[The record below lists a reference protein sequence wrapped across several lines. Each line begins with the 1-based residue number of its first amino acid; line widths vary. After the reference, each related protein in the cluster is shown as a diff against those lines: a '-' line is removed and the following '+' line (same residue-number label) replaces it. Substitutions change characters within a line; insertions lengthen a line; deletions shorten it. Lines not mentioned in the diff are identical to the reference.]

1 MSETI
6 VIIGAGHAGAQLVE
20 SLRSGGHD
28 GHLVLIG
35 DEIHRPY
42 DRPLTS
48 KGLLSGEVEVERAY
62 LKRDSYYQDKDIEL
76 ILGTRARKIDRAAR
90 KVELEDGRA
99 IGYDRLVL
107 ATGARARRI
116 DIPGADLDGIFYL
129 RSLADSQAIGNRLK
143 PGAHLLVVGGGYV
156 GLEVAASATKLGCR
170 VTLVEVLER
179 LLARVAGAEVAE
191 FYAAQHR
198 GHGVDI
204 RLGVGVAGFLG
215 KDRLEGVRLSNGDE
229 IGIDVAVVGVGAV
242 PNTELAVEAGL
253 EVNNGIVVDD
263 CGRTSDP
270 AIFAAGDATNHPNAL
285 LGRRLRLESVPA
297 AMGQARAIASAI
309 CGNPKPYVELPWFW
323 SDQYDLKLQM
333 VGLNEPGDRV
343 VLRGDPTAHKFA
355 AYYLRDG
362 VIVAVNAV
370 NSAKDFIGGR
380 KLITEGKKPDPARL
394 ADSAIPLAEL

>member
-6 VIIGAGHAGAQLVE
+6 ITIGSGHAGAQLVE
-20 SLRSGGHD
+20 SLRAGGYSGR
-28 GHLVLIG
+28 LILIG

-48 KGLLSGEVEVERAY
+48 KSLLSGEIELERAY
-62 LKRDSYYQDKDIEL
+62 LKRDAYYAEKNIEL
-76 ILGTRARKIDRAAR
+76 MLGCSVRKIDRGAR
-90 KVELEDGRA
+90 TVTLDDGRTLN
-99 IGYDRLVL
+99 YDKLVI

-116 DIPGADLDGIFYL
+116 TVPGADLDGVFYL
-129 RSLADSQAIGNRLK
+129 RSLADSQAIGARLV

-156 GLEVAASATKLGCR
+156 GLEVAASAIKMGCR

-179 LLARVAGAEVAE
+179 LLARVAGAEIAD
-191 FYAAQHR
+191 FYTREHRAQ
-198 GHGVDI
+198 GVDI
-204 RLGVGVAGFLG
+204 RLGVGVERFLG
-215 KDRLEGVRLSNGDE
+215 TERLEGVRLSSGEE
-229 IGIDVAVVGVGAV
+229 IKIDVAVVGVGAV

-253 EVNNGIVVDD
+253 AVDNGITVDD

-297 AMGQARAIASAI
+297 AMGQARAIASVI
-309 CGNPKPYVELPWFW
+309 CGAPKPYVELPWFW

-333 VGLNEPGDRV
+333 VGINEPGDQV
-343 VLRGDPTAHKFA
+343 VLRGNPADRKFA
-355 AYYLRDG
+355 AFYLRDG
-362 VIVAVNAV
+362 VVVAANAV

-380 KLITEGKKPDPARL
+380 KLITEGRKPDPARL
-394 ADSAIPLAEL
+394 ADPAIALNEV